1 MTNSFVSIITWTLV
15 VAGSQGGVVV
25 DDVRPPSVQRVTEQP
40 PRAELRGQ
48 TRLKIFKTCK
58 KYYND
63 QKHSRLTCGCTGP
76 GRVRVLAGDT
86 ELLTSVARVRVSA
99 SRDHVARVRVSESPD
114 TSVSP
119 LPPYS
124 LLSGAGGGAG
134 AGHSCRNLPYQLQLG
149 AEESNNLQR
158 QI

>member
-25 DDVRPPSVQRVTEQP
+25 DDVRPPSVQRVAEQP

-86 ELLTSVARVRVSA
+86 ELLTSVARVRVS
-99 SRDHVARVRVSESPD
+99 ESPD

>member
-15 VAGSQGGVVV
+15 VAGRQGGVVV
-25 DDVRPPSVQRVTEQP
+25 DDVRPPSVQRVAEQP

-48 TRLKIFKTCK
+48 TRLKIFKTRK

-63 QKHSRLTCGCTGP
+63 KKHSRLTCGCTGP

-86 ELLTSVARVRVSA
+86 ELLTS
-99 SRDHVARVRVSESPD
+99 VARVRVSESPD

>member
-1 MTNSFVSIITWTLV
+1 M
-15 VAGSQGGVVV
+15 
-25 DDVRPPSVQRVTEQP
+25 
-40 PRAELRGQ
+40 
-48 TRLKIFKTCK
+48 
-58 KYYND
+58 
-63 QKHSRLTCGCTGP
+63 
-76 GRVRVLAGDT
+76 RVLAGDT
-86 ELLTSVARVRVSA
+86 ELLTS
-99 SRDHVARVRVSESPD
+99 VARVRVSESPD

>member
-1 MTNSFVSIITWTLV
+1 M
-15 VAGSQGGVVV
+15 
-25 DDVRPPSVQRVTEQP
+25 
-40 PRAELRGQ
+40 
-48 TRLKIFKTCK
+48 
-58 KYYND
+58 
-63 QKHSRLTCGCTGP
+63 
-76 GRVRVLAGDT
+76 RVLAGDT
-86 ELLTSVARVRVSA
+86 ELLTSVAKVRVSA

>member
-1 MTNSFVSIITWTLV
+1 M
-15 VAGSQGGVVV
+15 
-25 DDVRPPSVQRVTEQP
+25 
-40 PRAELRGQ
+40 
-48 TRLKIFKTCK
+48 
-58 KYYND
+58 
-63 QKHSRLTCGCTGP
+63 
-76 GRVRVLAGDT
+76 RVLAGDT

-124 LLSGAGGGAG
+124 LLSGAGGGARGGAG
-134 AGHSCRNLPYQLQLG
+134 AGHSCRNLPYQLQG
-149 AEESNNLQR
+149 AEESINLQR

>member
-1 MTNSFVSIITWTLV
+1 M
-15 VAGSQGGVVV
+15 
-25 DDVRPPSVQRVTEQP
+25 
-40 PRAELRGQ
+40 
-48 TRLKIFKTCK
+48 
-58 KYYND
+58 
-63 QKHSRLTCGCTGP
+63 
-76 GRVRVLAGDT
+76 RVLAGDT

-134 AGHSCRNLPYQLQLG
+134 AGHSWRNLPYQLQLG